1 MFVSWIMYIWSENLI
16 ALWRLR
22 FKLFDYWSIKRRI
35 QFIRFA
41 AHSFQNFSDN
51 VTSVSV
57 ATFLT
62 IITSMSDSVHYL
74 FIIIHRAQLRIQ
86 SIIQIRN
93 NRILVITRPTIS
105 MLIIDDAFACIRI
118 RFGAW
123 LDVSRTEKRAHV
135 LNWDVTAPV
144 PPIIATIS
152 AVTFCDVS
160 QCGVP
165 CRSGAPRVSLQSGAV
180 LTRVVSGLFRQLRG
194 NYAEQT
200 TAASSSWRYKS
211 VSEED

>member
-1 MFVSWIMYIWSENLI
+1 MQILLFVLWIMYISSANLI
-16 ALWRLR
+16 SLWWLC

-35 QFIRFA
+35 QFIRFT

-93 NRILVITRPTIS
+93 NTILVITRSTIS
-105 MLIIDDAFACIRI
+105 MLIIDDRFACIRM
-118 RFGAW
+118 RFEP
-123 LDVSRTEKRAHV
+123 DVSRWCVR
-135 LNWDVTAPV
+135 LNWDVTASTADYRDNFGRDFLCCIPV
-144 PPIIATIS
+144 RRPYTPSERRAGS
-152 AVTFCDVS
+152 RFS
-160 QCGVP
+160 QG
-165 CRSGAPRVSLQSGAV
+165 Q
-180 LTRVVSGLFRQLRG
+180 F
-194 NYAEQT
+194 
-200 TAASSSWRYKS
+200 
-211 VSEED
+211 